1 MVLYEYGWLSF
12 SKIAI
17 LPAALFLFIFI
28 AGLDFKKAKLKAA
41 LIWFF
46 IFGFMPLFFIGNHLY
61 TKLSYEFGFYKEIV
75 GDFATTEEVNPGRIA
90 KFFVGT
96 KLLTYSLNEAV
107 CFTNRLLELDAN
119 GKFLTKSVG
128 PFDIPLKNGG
138 KNMTV
143 KYIGHE
149 DNACIVYIS
158 TGKEEID
165 TRN

>member
-12 SKIAI
+12 SKIVI

-28 AGLDFKKAKLKAA
+28 AGLDFKKAKHKVV

-75 GDFATTEEVNPGRIA
+75 GDFASSEELNPGREA

-96 KLLTYSLNEAV
+96 KLLTYSLTQSV
-107 CFTNRLLELDAN
+107 CFTDRLLELDAH

-143 KYIGHE
+143 KYIGPE
-149 DNACIVYIS
+149 DYACIVYIS
-158 TGKEEID
+158 AGQGEID